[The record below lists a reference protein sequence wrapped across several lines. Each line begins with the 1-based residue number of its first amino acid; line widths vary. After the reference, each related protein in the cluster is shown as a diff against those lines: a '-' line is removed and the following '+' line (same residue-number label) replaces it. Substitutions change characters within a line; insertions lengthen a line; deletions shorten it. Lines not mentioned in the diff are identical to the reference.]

1 MKITS
6 LFTVLLG
13 LTLVTTAQITEGK
26 IAYEIKMSSNNPEI
40 EMQLAMMQGSKLE
53 MVFSEEKSKQQVS
66 MGGFM
71 TTTTISDSKTG
82 ETITLMDGMMG
93 KIAMRM
99 NANDAADEENE
110 VGEFEFEFVNETR
123 QILDYTCH
131 KAIMVDEAG
140 NESIFWY
147 SKEIQAPKTESQYI
161 QKEIPGMPLEFT
173 MVSPEV
179 TMTFTATELST
190 KLKKGDKNFSM
201 VIPEGYSEMTPDQ
214 MRGSFGQ

>member
-1 MKITS
+1 MKIAS

-13 LTLVTTAQITEGK
+13 FTLVTTAQITEAK
-26 IAYEIKMSSNNPEI
+26 IAYDIKMSSDNPEI

-82 ETITLMDGMMG
+82 ETLTLMDGMMG

-99 NANDAADEENE
+99 NANDVADEENADGDFE
-110 VGEFEFEFVNETR
+110 VEFVNETKE
-123 QILDYTCH
+123 ILGHTCH

-147 SKEIQAPKTESQYI
+147 SKEIKAPKTESQYI

-173 MVSPEV
+173 MVSTEV

-190 KLKKGDKNFSM
+190 KLKKGDKNFPM
-201 VIPEGYSEMTPDQ
+201 DIPEGYNEMTPDQ

>member
-1 MKITS
+1 MKLAS

-13 LTLVTTAQITEGK
+13 FTLVTTAQITEAK
-26 IAYEIKMSSNNPEI
+26 IAYDIKMSSDNPEI

-82 ETITLMDGMMG
+82 ETLTLMDGMMG

-99 NANDAADEENE
+99 NANDVADEENADGDFE
-110 VGEFEFEFVNETR
+110 VEFVNETKE
-123 QILDYTCH
+123 ILGHTCH

-147 SKEIQAPKTESQYI
+147 SKEIQAPKTDSQYI

-201 VIPEGYSEMTPDQ
+201 DIPEGYNEMTPDQ

>member
-1 MKITS
+1 MKIAS

-13 LTLVTTAQITEGK
+13 FTLVTTAQITEAK
-26 IAYEIKMSSNNPEI
+26 IAYDIKMSSDNPEI

-53 MVFSEEKSKQQVS
+53 MVFSEEKSKQHVS

-82 ETITLMDGMMG
+82 ETLTLMDGMMG

-99 NANDAADEENE
+99 NANDVADEENE
-110 VGEFEFEFVNETR
+110 DGDFEFEFVNETK
-123 QILDYTCH
+123 QILGHTCH

-147 SKEIQAPKTESQYI
+147 SKEIQAPKTDSQYI

-201 VIPEGYSEMTPDQ
+201 DIPEGYNEMTPDQ

>member
-1 MKITS
+1 MKIAS

-13 LTLVTTAQITEGK
+13 FTLVTTAQITEAK
-26 IAYEIKMSSNNPEI
+26 IAYDIKMSSDNPEI

-53 MVFSEEKSKQQVS
+53 MVFSDEKSKQQVS

-82 ETITLMDGMMG
+82 ETLTLMDGMMG

-99 NANDAADEENE
+99 NANDVAEEENE
-110 VGEFEFEFVNETR
+110 AGDFEFEFVNETK
-123 QILDYTCH
+123 QILGHTCH

-147 SKEIQAPKTESQYI
+147 SKEIQAPKTDSQYI

-201 VIPEGYSEMTPDQ
+201 DIPEGYNEMTPDQ